1 MDAAM
6 RIKEI
11 NTAREKI
18 NADPYLLGDKEIK
31 ESFKYGLCTNLVL
44 NDSEYENTLL
54 ELKELERIAQEKAA
68 EEARIAR
75 KKREEEARIAQE
87 KAAEEARIKREEAA
101 EEARIKREEAKRLA
115 RIESEAREKR
125 EKLAREE
132 RAKEVKK
139 NTQEWSRNFKRVLEY
154 YSIDISLKKVRF
166 EIDILRDEKLTF
178 FLNTCRNLEGL
189 HHDIVFVLKDNLGE
203 LRYNANS
210 IGSCSTYGNSIID
223 GQPDKFTPSLINLFY
238 DNKKRLNKKI
248 LESVYIEIT
257 GDYYWNNYKR
267 NIHPADAE
275 TIEAMINKKT
285 YNLSSYYPKPK
296 LDPSIV
302 RTKYQIYPSKD

>member
-1 MDAAM
+1 MSESRNMDAAM

-44 NDSEYENTLL
+44 NDPEYENTLL

-87 KAAEEARIKREEAA
+87 KAA

-154 YSIDISLKKVRF
+154 YPIDISLKKVRF
-166 EIDILRDEKLTF
+166 EINILNDEKLEF

-203 LRYNANS
+203 LRHNAKY
-210 IGSCSTYGNSIID
+210 IGSCSTYGESIID

-238 DNKKRLNKKI
+238 YNKKRLNKNI

-257 GDYYWNNYKR
+257 GDYYWNNYKK

-285 YNLSSYYPKPK
+285 YNLSSYAK